1 MAEAAIETQVQTPED
16 DGLYKLLSGTQ
27 KCAILMLLLGED
39 EAAEILKN
47 LSPREVQQLG
57 SAMYS
62 VADVDQKTVNLVL
75 DEFLAI
81 IKAQTSIGLSADSY
95 IRRTLVKALGE
106 DKAGSILTRITP
118 SSSAKGIEILE
129 WMDARSI
136 AEMIENEHPQII
148 GTIIAHLDYAVA
160 ADVLSLLPE
169 NLQAEVLRRVA
180 TIDSVQPE
188 AIAQLEQVMQLQFQA
203 NTSLRASKIGGVK
216 AAAKI
221 MNFTQSANEQRIMR
235 DLLKSDKDL
244 MTNIQENMFVF
255 ENLIAVDDKSLGVLL
270 RNVEPENLAVA
281 LKGADERLRD
291 KILGCMSQR
300 AAASIIDEMEAKGPM
315 RVSEV
320 QEAQKKIIATAR
332 KLSDAGTMVLAGRGD
347 DYV

>member
-1 MAEAAIETQVQTPED
+1 MADPVSDDET
-16 DGLYKLLSGTQ
+16 LRLLSGTQ

-39 EAAEILKN
+39 EASEILKN

-62 VADVDQKTVNLVL
+62 VADVDQRTVNLVL
-75 DEFLAI
+75 DEFLSI
-81 IKAQTSIGLSADSY
+81 IKAQTSIGLGADTY
-95 IRRTLVKALGE
+95 IRRMLTKALGE

-118 SSSAKGIEILE
+118 SSSAKGIEILQ

-148 GTIIAHLDYAVA
+148 GLIVAHLDYAIA
-160 ADVLSLLPE
+160 ADVLILLPE
-169 NLQAEVLRRVA
+169 DIQHEVLHRIA
-180 TIDSVQPE
+180 TLDSVQPE
-188 AIAQLEQVMQLQFQA
+188 AIEQLERVMQLQFQA

-221 MNFTQSANEQRIMR
+221 MNFTQSATESRIMR
-235 DLLKSDKDL
+235 NLQKLDKDL

-255 ENLIAVDDKSLGVLL
+255 ENLIAVDDKNLGILM
-270 RNVEPENLAVA
+270 RSIDPADLAVA

-291 KILGCMSQR
+291 KILGCMSAR

-315 RVSEV
+315 RVTEV
-320 QEAQKKIIATAR
+320 VEAQKRIVAVAR

>member
-1 MAEAAIETQVQTPED
+1 MADPVVTEED
-16 DGLYKLLSGTQ
+16 DLRLLSGTQ

-39 EAAEILKN
+39 EASEILKN

-62 VADVDQKTVNLVL
+62 VADVDQRTVNLVL
-75 DEFLAI
+75 DEFLSI
-81 IKAQTSIGLSADSY
+81 IKAQTSIGLGADSY
-95 IRRTLVKALGE
+95 IRRMLVKALGE
-106 DKAGSILTRITP
+106 DKAGSVLTRITP
-118 SSSAKGIEILE
+118 SSSAKGIEILQ

-136 AEMIENEHPQII
+136 AEMIEHEHPQII
-148 GTIIAHLDYAVA
+148 GLIIAHLDYAIA
-160 ADVLSLLPE
+160 ADVLILLPDDI
-169 NLQAEVLRRVA
+169 QHEVLHRVA
-180 TIDSVQPE
+180 TLDSVQPE
-188 AIAQLEQVMQLQFQA
+188 AIEQLERVMQMQFQA
-203 NTSLRASKIGGVK
+203 NTSLRASKIGGIK

-221 MNFTQSANEQRIMR
+221 MNFTQTATESRIMR
-235 DLLKSDKDL
+235 SLQKRDKDL

-255 ENLIAVDDKSLGVLL
+255 ENLSAVDDKNLGILM
-270 RNVEPENLAVA
+270 RNIDPADLAVA

-300 AAASIIDEMEAKGPM
+300 AAAAIVDEMEAKGPM
-315 RVSEV
+315 RVTEV
-320 QEAQKKIIATAR
+320 QEAQKRIVAVAR

>member
-1 MAEAAIETQVQTPED
+1 MADPVSDDET
-16 DGLYKLLSGTQ
+16 LRLLSGTQ

-39 EAAEILKN
+39 EASEILKN

-62 VADVDQKTVNLVL
+62 VADVDQRTVNLVL
-75 DEFLAI
+75 DEFLSI
-81 IKAQTSIGLSADSY
+81 IKAQTSIGLGADSY
-95 IRRTLVKALGE
+95 IRRMLTKALGE

-118 SSSAKGIEILE
+118 SASAKGIEILQ

-148 GTIIAHLDYAVA
+148 GLIVAHLDYAIA
-160 ADVLSLLPE
+160 ADVLILLPE
-169 NLQAEVLRRVA
+169 DVQHEVLHRIA
-180 TIDSVQPE
+180 TLDSVQPE
-188 AIAQLEQVMQLQFQA
+188 AIEQLERVMQLQFQA

-221 MNFTQSANEQRIMR
+221 MNFTQSATESRIMR
-235 DLLKSDKDL
+235 NLQKLDKDL

-255 ENLIAVDDKSLGVLL
+255 ENLIAVDDKNLGILM
-270 RNVEPENLAVA
+270 RSIDPADLAVA

-291 KILGCMSQR
+291 KILGCMSAR

-315 RVSEV
+315 RVTEV
-320 QEAQKKIIATAR
+320 VEAQKRIVAVAR

>member
-1 MAEAAIETQVQTPED
+1 MAEAAATSPGPDED
-16 DGLYKLLSGTQ
+16 AIRLLSGTQ

-39 EAAEILKN
+39 EASEIMKN

-62 VADVDQKTVNLVL
+62 VTEVDQRTVNVVL

-81 IKAQTSIGLSADSY
+81 IKAQTSVGLGADAY
-95 IRRTLVKALGE
+95 IRRMLVKALGE
-106 DKAGSILTRITP
+106 DKAGSVLTRITP
-118 SSSAKGIEILE
+118 SSSAKGIEILQ

-136 AEMIENEHPQII
+136 AEMIEGEHPQII
-148 GTIIAHLDYAVA
+148 GLIVAHLDYAVA
-160 ADVLSLLPE
+160 ADVLILLPE
-169 NLQAEVLRRVA
+169 TIQHAVLHRIA
-180 TIDSVQPE
+180 TLDSVQPE
-188 AIAQLEQVMQLQFQA
+188 AIEQLERVMQLQFQA

-221 MNFTQSANEQRIMR
+221 MNFTQAAQETRIMK
-235 DLLKSDKDL
+235 DLLKLDKDL
-244 MTNIQENMFVF
+244 MVAIQENMFVF
-255 ENLIAVDDKSLGVLL
+255 DNLLAVDDKNLGVLM
-270 RNVEPENLAVA
+270 RNVDPTDLAIA

-300 AAASIIDEMEAKGPM
+300 AAAAIVDEMEAKGPM
-315 RVSEV
+315 RVTEV
-320 QEAQKKIIATAR
+320 QEAQKRIVAIAR
-332 KLSDAGTMVLAGRGD
+332 KLSDAGTMVLAGRGE

>member
-1 MAEAAIETQVQTPED
+1 MPEQALEPVADAEIDAGGYQ
-16 DGLYKLLSGTQ
+16 LLSGTQ

-62 VADVDQKTVNLVL
+62 VADVDQRTVNQVL
-75 DEFLAI
+75 DEFLSI
-81 IKAQTSIGLSADSY
+81 IKAQTSLGLGADAY
-95 IRRTLVKALGE
+95 IRRVLTKALGD

-118 SSSAKGIEILE
+118 SHSAHGIEILE

-136 AEMIENEHPQII
+136 AEMIEGEHPQII
-148 GTIIAHLDYAVA
+148 GIIIAHLDYAIA
-160 ADVLSLLPE
+160 ADVLVLLPE
-169 NLQAEVLRRVA
+169 ELQHEVIQRVA
-180 TIDSVQPE
+180 TLDSVQPE
-188 AIAQLEQVMQLQFQA
+188 AIEQLERVMKLQFQA

-221 MNFTQSANEQRIMR
+221 MNFTQTPIEQRIM
-235 DLLKSDKDL
+235 KSLQKLDKTL
-244 MTNIQENMFVF
+244 MASIQESMFVF
-255 ENLIAVDDKSLGVLL
+255 ENLINVDDKSLGVLM
-270 RNVEPENLAVA
+270 RNIDPESLAIA

-300 AAASIIDEMEAKGPM
+300 AAAAIVDEIEAKGPM
-315 RVSEV
+315 RVTEV
-320 QEAQKKIIATAR
+320 QEAQKQIIAVAR
-332 KLSDAGTMVLAGRGD
+332 RLSDAGTLVLAGRGD

>member
-1 MAEAAIETQVQTPED
+1 MAEAAATSPEPD
-16 DGLYKLLSGTQ
+16 DDAIRLLSGTQ

-39 EAAEILKN
+39 EASEIMKN

-62 VADVDQKTVNLVL
+62 VTEVDQKTVNVVL

-81 IKAQTSIGLSADSY
+81 IKAQTSVGLGADAY
-95 IRRTLVKALGE
+95 IRRMLVKALGE
-106 DKAGSILTRITP
+106 DKAGSVLTRITP
-118 SSSAKGIEILE
+118 SSSAKGIELLQ

-136 AEMIENEHPQII
+136 AEMIEGEHPQII
-148 GTIIAHLDYAVA
+148 GLIVAHLDYAVA
-160 ADVLSLLPE
+160 ADVLILLPE
-169 NLQAEVLRRVA
+169 TIQHAVLHRIA
-180 TIDSVQPE
+180 TLDSVQPE
-188 AIAQLEQVMQLQFQA
+188 AIEQLERVMQLQFQA

-221 MNFTQSANEQRIMR
+221 MNFTQAAQETRIMK
-235 DLLKSDKDL
+235 DLLKLDKDL
-244 MTNIQENMFVF
+244 MVAIQENMFVF
-255 ENLIAVDDKSLGVLL
+255 DNLLAVDDKNLGVLM
-270 RNVEPENLAVA
+270 RNVDPTDLAIA

-300 AAASIIDEMEAKGPM
+300 AAAAIVDEMEAKGPM
-315 RVSEV
+315 RVTEV
-320 QEAQKKIIATAR
+320 QEAQKRIVAIAR
-332 KLSDAGTMVLAGRGD
+332 KLSDAGTMVLAGRGE

>member
-1 MAEAAIETQVQTPED
+1 MAEQASSGATIDID
-16 DGLYKLLSGTQ
+16 DESALRLLSGTQ

-57 SAMYS
+57 TAMYS
-62 VADVDQKTVNLVL
+62 VADVDQRTVNFVL
-75 DEFLAI
+75 DEFLSI
-81 IKAQTSIGLSADSY
+81 IKAQTSIGLGADSY
-95 IRRTLVKALGE
+95 IRRMLVKALGE

-136 AEMIENEHPQII
+136 AEMIEGEHPQII
-148 GTIIAHLDYAVA
+148 GLIVAQLDYAVA
-160 ADVLSLLPE
+160 ADVLVLLPDDI
-169 NLQAEVLRRVA
+169 QHEVLQRVA
-180 TIDSVQPE
+180 TLDSVQPE
-188 AIAQLEQVMQLQFQA
+188 AIEQLERVMKLQFQA
-203 NTSLRASKIGGVK
+203 NTSLRASKIGGIK

-221 MNFTQSANEQRIMR
+221 MNFTQAASEQRIMKN
-235 DLLKSDKDL
+235 LLKHDKVL
-244 MTNIQENMFVF
+244 MTSIQENMFVF
-255 ENLIAVDDKSLGVLL
+255 ENLIAVDDKNLGILM
-270 RNVEPENLAVA
+270 RNIEPEDLAIA

-291 KILGCMSQR
+291 KIMGCMSVR
-300 AAASIIDEMEAKGPM
+300 AAAAILDEMEAKGPM
-315 RVSEV
+315 RVTEV
-320 QEAQKKIIATAR
+320 QEAQKRIIAIAR